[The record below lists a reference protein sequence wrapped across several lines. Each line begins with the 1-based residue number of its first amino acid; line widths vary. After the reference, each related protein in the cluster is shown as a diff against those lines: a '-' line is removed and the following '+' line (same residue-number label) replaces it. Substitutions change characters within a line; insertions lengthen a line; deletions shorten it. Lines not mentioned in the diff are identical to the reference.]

1 MVETEGVVAGGF
13 LETFRQPIEAQTPLG
28 RIGQTEDVAPT
39 AVFLASSIPSGSPAK
54 RCASRVAYAN
64 GRQYVFKRINPKER
78 GIPMHYLLFYEVG
91 DDYASRRAEFRE
103 AHLENAWKGSERGE
117 LVLGGALANP
127 MDGAVLLFKGESP
140 EVAENFARTD
150 PYVTSGTVKR
160 WFVREWTT
168 VVGEDAATPVSPSS
182 LPPATRGRADPQ
194 TETMP

>member
-117 LVLGGALANP
+117 LVLAARWPIRWTAPCCSLRANRRRSR
-127 MDGAVLLFKGESP
+127 K
-140 EVAENFARTD
+140 T
-150 PYVTSGTVKR
+150 
-160 WFVREWTT
+160 
-168 VVGEDAATPVSPSS
+168 
-182 LPPATRGRADPQ
+182 LPGPIR
-194 TETMP
+194 M